1 LSNSALNK
9 QMGRIAFLL
18 STLVV
23 AALCVVARKML
34 HAHSDSHRV
43 FSVVGYGMVL
53 LGVFWTRAFDS
64 RLRDAGLPRWTFW
77 PYFLIVFTVCLGA
90 NALKFTNTL
99 ETLALFLVFQLPAL
113 LLPPKS
119 APAESSSQAADAE
132 EPAKLA
138 ASHKRN
144 ARPVT
149 PLGPIEFAVY
159 VLLIAGL
166 LFVLHL
172 LRGDLAG
179 LALPRALRY
188 ALDAAS
194 VLLCVP
200 WIFSVRGRF
209 NRLGLMHWYPI
220 CCVLVLIASAV
231 PFALH
236 LLSFQ
241 HAIILFVALQ
251 LPAVLLRREFIPAGL
266 VRPDASEEADSDSSE
281 VS

>member
-1 LSNSALNK
+1 MSNSTVNK
-9 QMGRIAFLL
+9 QTDRITFLL
-18 STLVV
+18 SSVFIAMMCG
-23 AALCVVARKML
+23 AALKVQ
-34 HAHSDSHRV
+34 HSHPDSKRV
-43 FSVVGYGMVL
+43 LFAVGYSLVL
-53 LGVFWTRAFDS
+53 LGVFWTRALDS

-77 PYFLIVFTVCLGA
+77 PYFLIVFTGCLA
-90 NALKFTNTL
+90 AHLLKFTNSL
-99 ETLALFLVFQLPAL
+99 ETLALFLVLQLPAL
-113 LLPPKS
+113 LLPPKP
-119 APAESSSQAADAE
+119 APTESSSQAADAE
-132 EPAKLA
+132 EPAKPA

-149 PLGPIEFAVY
+149 PVGAIEFAVY

-194 VLLCVP
+194 GLLCVP
-200 WIFSVRGRF
+200 WIFSVRGRLS
-209 NRLGLMHWYPI
+209 RLGLMHWFPI
-220 CCVLVLIASAV
+220 FCAIVLIASAV

-236 LLSFQ
+236 IISFQ
-241 HAIILFVALQ
+241 HALVVFAVLQ
-251 LPAVLLRREFIPAGL
+251 LPAILLRREFIPAGL